1 MLFDTHAHYDD
12 EAFDPDRREVLAGLP
27 QKGVGLVVDPGCT
40 LTSSEKAVALA
51 AEFPRIFYPGMESV
65 GYGFRVIRNKKA
77 DR

>member
-40 LTSSEKAVALA
+40 LTSSEKAVALRRS
-51 AEFPRIFYPGMESV
+51 FPMYTPPWVCTRRTATTFSQS
-65 GYGFRVIRNKKA
+65 R
-77 DR
+77 